1 MNRPL
6 AKSVAAYDEAC
17 QLIPGGVNSPVRA
30 FRSVGGTPVY
40 FRRGRGSRF
49 WDLDGNEYIDFCLS
63 WGPLILGHAFPRV
76 VQAVQQAAEDG
87 LSYGACHERELEL
100 ARSALQAFPEMEE
113 IRFVN
118 SGTEAVM
125 TALRLARGATARPL
139 ILKFEGCY
147 HGHSDSLLVKA
158 GSGLATAAISGS
170 AGVPEMIASQTLV
183 APLDAPEVW
192 KEMFRSYGS
201 RIAAAIIEPLP
212 ANNGL
217 LEQAREN
224 LSLIRQL
231 TQEQGTLLIF
241 DEVISGFRLHYGGY
255 YQKIGITPDLVTL
268 GKIIGGGMPVGAVAG
283 KRRLMELLAP
293 VGKIYQ
299 AGTLS
304 GNPVALAAG
313 IATLDELKDP
323 GIYERLEKLG
333 AVFDDEL
340 APYAQ
345 KTPWLRWRRLG
356 SMLWFHLAE
365 GPIPRRADQIHP
377 EAILRFKRIFLPLL
391 QQGFYMPPSAYE
403 IFFLCV
409 AHTEEEVRG
418 LARAAA
424 ELARR

>member
-6 AKSVAAYDEAC
+6 AKSVAAYEEAC
-17 QLIPGGVNSPVRA
+17 RLIPGGVNSPVRA
-30 FRSVGGTPVY
+30 FRSVGGTPIY
-40 FRRGRGSRF
+40 FRRARGSRF

-87 LSYGACHERELEL
+87 LSFGACHERELEL
-100 ARSALQAFPEMEE
+100 ARLVLEAFPEMEQ

-125 TALRLARGATARPL
+125 TALRLARGATGRPL

-158 GSGLATAAISGS
+158 GSGLATAAISDS
-170 AGVPEMIASQTLV
+170 AGVPEQIAAQTLV

-192 KEMFRSYGS
+192 KELFHAHGPK
-201 RIAAAIIEPLP
+201 IAAAIIEPLP

-224 LSLIRQL
+224 LFLLRQL
-231 TQEQGTLLIF
+231 TLEHGALLIF

-283 KRRLMELLAP
+283 KRSLMELLAP
-293 VGKIYQ
+293 LGKIYQ

-313 IATLDELKDP
+313 IATLGELKDS

-333 AVFDDEL
+333 AAFDAEL
-340 APYAQ
+340 APFAQ
-345 KTPWLRWRRLG
+345 ENPWLRWRRLS

-365 GPIPRRADQIHP
+365 GPIPRRADRIHP
-377 EAILRFKRIFLPLL
+377 EAILRFKNIFLPLL
-391 QQGFYMPPSAYE
+391 QQGFYLPPSAYE
-403 IFFLCV
+403 IFFLCA

-418 LARAAA
+418 LARTAA